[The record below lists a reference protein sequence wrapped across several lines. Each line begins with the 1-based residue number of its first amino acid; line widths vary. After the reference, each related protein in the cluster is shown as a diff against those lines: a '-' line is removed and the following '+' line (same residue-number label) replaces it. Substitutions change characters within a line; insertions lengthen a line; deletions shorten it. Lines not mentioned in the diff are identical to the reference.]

1 MPIDST
7 HPEYSEYASLWEKCR
22 DFNEGEEAVKNKGI
36 KYLPALSGQTTA
48 KYNSY
53 KARAIFY
60 SAASRTVSGLVGAVF
75 RKSPLIK
82 LPPELEYLRK
92 DANGLGTSLAEMG
105 ISITTEMM
113 ITGRTSLFTDQET
126 EGGKPYLAIYDAES
140 LVNWSIE
147 NDNEFIV
154 LQEKTLVSSEEDK
167 FVLEEK
173 ESYRELTFDE
183 DGNYI
188 VRVYTKSEG
197 GESKEWSV
205 ETIMPT
211 VRGRATDRIPFTC
224 ISPSG
229 LDFDLD
235 KPPILDLVNV
245 MEKHYQISADYA
257 NGLHVTALPTPYVAA
272 DIPANDSGEMEVFNI
287 GTDTAW
293 ILPEGSKVGYIE
305 FTGQGLNPIK
315 IALDKLENML
325 AALGARL
332 IETTK
337 VASVAETAEGVRAKE
352 NAATAI
358 LSQIITSAEEGLT
371 RALRWAAEAVG
382 ANPDEV
388 SIKLNRDL
396 VKAYLDANML
406 NALTKSLQEGTIS
419 KETYYFNLEE
429 GGLTPPDSTFDDEQ
443 KRLTENKPLK
453 PKENSNISMV

>member
-1 MPIDST
+1 MPVDSQ
-7 HPEYSEYASLWEKCR
+7 HPEYSEYSELWEKCR
-22 DFNEGEEAVKNKGI
+22 DFNEGEEAVKKKGV
-36 KYLPALSGQTTA
+36 KYLPALSGQTIG
-48 KYNSY
+48 KYESY
-53 KARAIFY
+53 KSRAIFY
-60 SAASRTVSGLVGAVF
+60 SAAARTVSGLVGAVF
-75 RKSPLIK
+75 RKSPRIK
-82 LPPELEYLRK
+82 LPPQLEYLRK

-105 ISITTEMM
+105 ISIITEMM
-113 ITGRTSLFTDQET
+113 ITGRTSLFTDQKT
-126 EGGKPYLAIYDAES
+126 NGGNPYLAIYDAES
-140 LVNWSIE
+140 LINWSTE
-147 NDNEFIV
+147 EDNEFIV
-154 LQEKTLVSSEEDK
+154 LQEKILISSEKDK

-173 ESYRELTFDE
+173 ESYRELTFDDE
-183 DGNYI
+183 GNYI
-188 VRVYTKSEG
+188 VRLWTKPDS
-197 GESKEWSV
+197 GENKEWV
-205 ETIMPT
+205 VKTITPT
-211 VRGRATDRIPFTC
+211 IQGRTTDRIPFTC

-272 DIPANDSGEMEVFNI
+272 DIPTNDSGEMDVFNI

-293 ILPEGSKVGYIE
+293 VLPEGSKAGYIE

-371 RALRWAAEAVG
+371 RALRWASEVVG

-396 VKAYLDANML
+396 VKSYLDANML

-419 KETYYFNLEE
+419 EETYYFNLEE
-429 GGLTPPDSTFDDEQ
+429 GGLTSPNSTFEDEQ
-443 KRLTENKPLK
+443 KRLTKL
-453 PKENSNISMV
+453 KENLKESRD